1 MGLLGSGRAWGSKEG
16 ARHLLAFQVPQA
28 KRRCLGGGDEDL
40 RAKRVRYSDA
50 PREQVRASRGAKPR
64 RRGLGDGPEPEPDTH
79 LPLTSPLPPR
89 QTETPITSPKLTSPY
104 ITSPSPHP
112 TYLPHPSPR
121 RLTFPVSLPHLPHH
135 PNDYLTSPLT
145 SSPRMTSYP
154 PHIPTSPSLDLLP
167 PSPTPSFR
175 KEHSDLLSS
184 TRPHR
189 AGYVSDSDPVSP
201 SSYPS
206 PTSHLPQILTSP

>member
-1 MGLLGSGRAWGSKEG
+1 MVERRE
-16 ARHLLAFQVPQA
+16 ARREPAHLLAFQVPQA
-28 KRRCLGGGDEDL
+28 KRWCLGGGDEDL

-50 PREQVRASRGAKPR
+50 PREQVRASRGAPPR
-64 RRGLGDGPEPEPDTH
+64 RRGLGDGPAPETEPDTH
-79 LPLTSPLPPR
+79 LPLTSPSPPR

-104 ITSPSPHP
+104 ITSPHLTPP
-112 TYLPHPSPR
+112 TYLTPPPR
-121 RLTFPVSLPHLPHH
+121 RLTFPISLPHLHHH

-154 PHIPTSPSLDLLP
+154 PRIPTSPSPGLLP

-184 TRPHR
+184 TRP
-189 AGYVSDSDPVSP
+189 AEPGTYPTP
-201 SSYPS
+201 TSSYPS
-206 PTSHLPQILTSP
+206 STSPTPHLPQILTSP

>member
-1 MGLLGSGRAWGSKEG
+1 M
-16 ARHLLAFQVPQA
+16 
-28 KRRCLGGGDEDL
+28 
-40 RAKRVRYSDA
+40 
-50 PREQVRASRGAKPR
+50 RASQGAKPR
-64 RRGLGDGPEPEPDTH
+64 RRGLGDGPAPEPDTH
-79 LPLTSPLPPR
+79 LPLPSPPR

-104 ITSPSPHP
+104 ISSLSPHP
-112 TYLPHPSPR
+112 TDLPHPPPR
-121 RLTFPVSLPHLPHH
+121 RLTFPISLPHLPHH

-154 PHIPTSPSLDLLP
+154 PRISTSPSPDLLP

-184 TRPHR
+184 TRP
-189 AGYVSDSDPVSP
+189 ADPGAYPTPP
-201 SSYPS
+201 SSHPSSHPS